1 MVTSEVALSSESLAV
16 SRTTYVPALSTWIVV
31 SRAPGSSNST
41 VPGPLTLLHVVVSCA
56 GGAGSPSSSTVPCN
70 GAVNHCDCTG
80 PSPAGEK
87 PTPLNWWVSVC
98 PMKFFTN
105 WVPSQRTRHSVPVN
119 SSVMRICPTK
129 GASSSAGAP

>member
-1 MVTSEVALSSESLAV
+1 SPPASTIGVWSGGFHAMVTSEVALSSESLAV

-41 VPGPLTLLHVVVSCA
+41 VPGPLILLHVVVSCA

-80 PSPAGEK
+80 PRPAGEK
-87 PTPLNWWVSVC
+87 GPEERRGE
-98 PMKFFTN
+98 KHK
-105 WVPSQRTRHSVPVN
+105 R
-119 SSVMRICPTK
+119 
-129 GASSSAGAP
+129 